1 MALCVR
7 RDSSCQTCLTLLIVE
22 YQRTGTG
29 VVTEC
34 RPVSR
39 RASLKDLLKSAS
51 TKAGLLA
58 KILLRKGRLAN
69 VVEARDRFI
78 REAVL
83 EQGYLASRWPIF
95 VPAIHPT

>member
-1 MALCVR
+1 MP
-7 RDSSCQTCLTLLIVE
+7 
-22 YQRTGTG
+22 
-29 VVTEC
+29 
-34 RPVSR
+34 PVSR
-39 RASLKDLLKSAS
+39 RASLKDLLKSVA

-83 EQGYLASRWPIF
+83 GAGLPCFQVADFLACHPSNISR
-95 VPAIHPT
+95 ALHKN